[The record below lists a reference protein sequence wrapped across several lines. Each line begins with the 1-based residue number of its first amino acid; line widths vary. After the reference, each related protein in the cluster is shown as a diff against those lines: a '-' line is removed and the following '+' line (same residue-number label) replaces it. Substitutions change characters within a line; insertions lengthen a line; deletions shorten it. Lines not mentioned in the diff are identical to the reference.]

1 MKSFMKNDRLDI
13 ENGKYLLGIPDT
25 NLTEILMKG
34 REEADYKWDGG
45 ISGYKK
51 KLKRFLKTAIP
62 QMEQNGLIKNKY
74 KYSKELVTCGR
85 RCVVDFGIQGM
96 TAKLKGFL
104 CSKLYYDIDIINCA
118 PTILFKLTQTNF
130 PNFECKYLKKYIN
143 ERENF
148 LKIKG
153 VDKQTIIACMYDSKH
168 LNFNDQIMIKLDI
181 EIKKIQKL
189 FFNDFDKKFNLPDI
203 IVSKKDTLKQNKY
216 GKYLNAIITFFE
228 NNFLETVENKLSVSR
243 FIDTLIYDGFH
254 LLKSNEYN
262 IEEIITELNNI
273 EYNKMTLKWKVKDF
287 DTSLK
292 IDEGINLDLDLT
304 ADYNTCKINFEEN
317 HFIIEN
323 PMLYGREYE
332 IKGETKYQ
340 FYSKE
345 KFRELVRPIK
355 YFDDKDKEFFP
366 EWMADAK
373 RRAYKEVRFI
383 PTLKKENDLYN
394 SFEGFN
400 Y

>member
-130 PNFECKYLKKYIN
+130 PNFECKY
-143 ERENF
+143 
-148 LKIKG
+148 
-153 VDKQTIIACMYDSKH
+153 
-168 LNFNDQIMIKLDI
+168 
-181 EIKKIQKL
+181 
-189 FFNDFDKKFNLPDI
+189 
-203 IVSKKDTLKQNKY
+203 
-216 GKYLNAIITFFE
+216 
-228 NNFLETVENKLSVSR
+228 
-243 FIDTLIYDGFH
+243 
-254 LLKSNEYN
+254 
-262 IEEIITELNNI
+262 
-273 EYNKMTLKWKVKDF
+273 
-287 DTSLK
+287 
-292 IDEGINLDLDLT
+292 
-304 ADYNTCKINFEEN
+304 
-317 HFIIEN
+317 
-323 PMLYGREYE
+323 
-332 IKGETKYQ
+332 
-340 FYSKE
+340 
-345 KFRELVRPIK
+345 
-355 YFDDKDKEFFP
+355 
-366 EWMADAK
+366 
-373 RRAYKEVRFI
+373 
-383 PTLKKENDLYN
+383 
-394 SFEGFN
+394 
-400 Y
+400 